1 VRNKIKTLEEMKKIV
16 EEHKKEGKKIATTS
30 GSFDLLHIGHVY
42 VLESAKALTDILII
56 FLNSDSSI
64 RGLKGPN
71 RPIVSEKERA
81 QMLSSL
87 ECVDYIVLFE
97 ESSPL
102 DLIHQ
107 IKPDIHIKG
116 GSFIPEKIREERELV
131 ESWGGKH
138 ITLPL
143 VEGYSTTTL
152 IDSILRNYDK
162 NTDKKE
168 YNNK

>member
-1 VRNKIKTLEEMKKIV
+1 MRNKIKTLEELKKIV
-16 EEHKKEGKKIATTS
+16 EEHKKEGKRIATTS
-30 GSFDLLHIGHVY
+30 GSFDLLHIGHIY
-42 VLESAKALTDILII
+42 VLESAKALTDILIV

-64 RGLKGPN
+64 KGLKGPN

-81 QMLSSL
+81 EMLSSL
-87 ECVDYIVLFE
+87 ECVDYIVVFE
-97 ESSPL
+97 ESNPL
-102 DLIHQ
+102 EFIHQ

-116 GSFIPEKIREERELV
+116 GSFVPEKIKAEKELI

-143 VEGYSTTTL
+143 VEGYSTTN
-152 IDSILRNYDK
+152 IIENILKNYDK
-162 NTDKKE
+162 TE